1 MKFREFL
8 NTCQNDLTS
17 INVYFDDDDWEDM
30 RPEST
35 FSDMREIDNT
45 TLGKFVDAWFVDAN
59 FSLHVLLSY

>member
-17 INVYFDDDDWEDM
+17 INVYFEDEDWEDM

-35 FSDMREIDNT
+35 FADMREMDNT
-45 TLGKFVDAWFVDAN
+45 TLGKFVDAWYVDAN
-59 FSLHVLLSY
+59 FSLHVLLSI